1 MTNVR
6 SKTKGITIRDLLMY
20 VLIQFPI
27 SSILKVYIGPL
38 NILLTTLV
46 FTLLFFYYLKC
57 GLRKYEVVLILYAII
72 TVIVNC
78 VKYNMNFYNFNM
90 LIYFPFYIFYV
101 LFFIRNSD
109 VVLTFLRRHRRYID
123 LILYIW
129 NFFVGISFLIPS
141 CYTYEGEDVAFVSFA
156 GTTFLLSPISI
167 YIFILLAFQYVFYR
181 KKRYMYLMII
191 PSMCILMGT
200 TRTYLVVLMAAWMVF
215 LYTIV
220 KDKRKFK
227 YIVILFVILAI
238 GIILISPIKNKF
250 ISTAGRVDTSNLS
263 FLDAFTSGRSSFW
276 TYDMYAILHN
286 KWYNILVGNG
296 INYLFYLN
304 KPVFHVALWAH
315 NDYIQILSDYGMLG
329 IIIYIGLMKVLIQ
342 KTLKEKVKSRFIIIV
357 LIMLWAFNA
366 FFNMFYT
373 YFCAVLSF
381 PYFILLLKYDSQKNI
396 MISRNLE

>member
-46 FTLLFFYYLKC
+46 FALLYFYYLKC
-57 GLRKYEVVLILYAII
+57 GLRKYEVVLMLYAII
-72 TVIVNC
+72 IVVVNC

-109 VVLTFLRRHRRYID
+109 IALIFLRRHRRYID
-123 LILYIW
+123 LVLYIW

-181 KKRYMYLMII
+181 KKRYIYLMII

-200 TRTYLVVLMAAWMVF
+200 TRTYLVVLMAAWIVF

-238 GIILISPIKNKF
+238 GIILMSPIKNKF
-250 ISTAGRVDTSNLS
+250 ISTAGRVNTSNLS

-276 TYDMYAILHN
+276 AYDMYAILHN

-315 NDYIQILSDYGMLG
+315 NDYIQILSDYGILG
-329 IIIYIGLMKVLIQ
+329 VGIYIGLMKMLIQ
-342 KTLKEKVKSRFIIIV
+342 KTLKGKVKSRFIIIV
-357 LIMLWAFNA
+357 LIILWAFNA

-396 MISRNLE
+396 EKWRKK

>member
-1 MTNVR
+1 MIDVR
-6 SKTKGITIRDLLMY
+6 SKRKGLTIRDLLMY
-20 VLIQFPI
+20 VIIQFPI

-38 NILLTTLV
+38 NILLTVVV
-46 FTLLFFYYLKC
+46 FTLLFFYYYRC
-57 GLRKYEVVLILYAII
+57 GVRKYEIVMMSYAII

-78 VKYNMNFYNFNM
+78 VKYNMNFYNLNM

-101 LFFIRNSD
+101 LFFVRNSD
-109 VVLTFLRRHRRYID
+109 YVLSFLKGHKRYINY
-123 LILYIW
+123 ILYIW

-141 CYTYEGEDVAFVSFA
+141 CYTYEGEDRGFVSFA
-156 GTTFLLSPISI
+156 GTTFLLSPIAI
-167 YIFILLAFQYVFYR
+167 YIFILLAFQYVFWR
-181 KKRYMYLMII
+181 KKRYIYLMII

-200 TRTYLVVLMAAWMVF
+200 TRTYLVVLMAAWMIF

-227 YIVILFVILAI
+227 YLAILFLILAI
-238 GIILISPIKNKF
+238 GIILMSPIKNKF
-250 ISTAGRVDTSNLS
+250 ISTAGRVSGSNLS

-342 KTLKEKVKSRFIIIV
+342 KTLKGKVKSRFIIIV
-357 LIMLWAFNA
+357 LIILWAFNA

-373 YFCAVLSF
+373 YFCAVLSYPF
-381 PYFILLLKYDSQKNI
+381 FALLLRYNTIMSKN
-396 MISRNLE
+396 SE

>member
-1 MTNVR
+1 MIDVR
-6 SKTKGITIRDLLMY
+6 SKRKGLTIRDLLMY
-20 VLIQFPI
+20 VIIQFPI

-38 NILLTTLV
+38 NILLTVVV
-46 FTLLFFYYLKC
+46 FTLLFFYYYRC
-57 GLRKYEVVLILYAII
+57 GVRKYEIVMMSYAII

-78 VKYNMNFYNFNM
+78 VKYNMNFYNLNM

-101 LFFIRNSD
+101 LFFVRNSD
-109 VVLTFLRRHRRYID
+109 YVLSFLKGHKRYINY
-123 LILYIW
+123 ILYIW

-141 CYTYEGEDVAFVSFA
+141 CYTYEGEDRGFVSFA
-156 GTTFLLSPISI
+156 GTTFLLSPIAI
-167 YIFILLAFQYVFYR
+167 YIFILLAFQYVFWR
-181 KKRYMYLMII
+181 KKRYIYLMII

-200 TRTYLVVLMAAWMVF
+200 TRTYLVVLMAAWMIF

-227 YIVILFVILAI
+227 YLAILFLILAI
-238 GIILISPIKNKF
+238 GIILMSPIKNKF
-250 ISTAGRVDTSNLS
+250 ISTAGRVSGSNLS

-342 KTLKEKVKSRFIIIV
+342 KTLKGKVKSRFIIIV
-357 LIMLWAFNA
+357 LIILWAFNA

-373 YFCAVLSF
+373 YFCAVLSYPF
-381 PYFILLLKYDSQKNI
+381 FALLLRYNAIMSKN
-396 MISRNLE
+396 SE